1 MMTTNDLEFVILA
14 AGKSTRNYP
23 HSKGISHKCLM
34 PFGSVKIIDF
44 IMAELLYAGAKHITI
59 VVSDEKAKEA
69 FELAFA
75 REKNIEEK
83 FERSGNVI
91 GLNLLKKVY
100 IPNDVEI
107 KYVIQKEPKG
117 LGHAIGLANKLA
129 GVRHLVVRLPDD
141 IVISTFPDENVF
153 KNSLIVACVNEYIK
167 GDGGNMF
174 ITRQVEDPSRWG
186 IIENGVFIEK
196 PKESQSKEAFNTMAI
211 FDKKVAARLE
221 EVATLIDTM
230 GTEEYN
236 MWERQGKEIHFDK
249 YLNDEVLKDKALM
262 HIRTF
267 VKRETDKYLDC
278 GTIKG
283 YEEALVYTLLK
294 LSVFK
299 DGNQKIAKEILKI

>member
-1 MMTTNDLEFVILA
+1 MTSDDLEFVILA

-23 HSKGISHKCLM
+23 HSKGIAHKCLM
-34 PFGSVKIIDF
+34 PFGSVKIIDY
-44 IMAELLYAGAKHITI
+44 IMAELLSAGAKHVTI

-69 FELAFA
+69 FEGAFA
-75 REKNIEEK
+75 REKNVEEK
-83 FERSGNVI
+83 FEKTANVL
-91 GLNLLKKVY
+91 GLELLRKVY
-100 IPNDVEI
+100 IPDYVEI

-129 GVRHLVVRLPDD
+129 CGRHLVVRLPDD
-141 IVISTFPDENVF
+141 IVVSTLDDENVF

-174 ITRQVEDPSRWG
+174 ITRKVEDPSRWG

-196 PKESQSKEAFNTMAI
+196 PKESVSKEAFNTVAI
-211 FDKKVAARLE
+211 FDRKVGKRLE
-221 EVATLIDTM
+221 EVASLIDTV
-230 GTEEYN
+230 GTDEYN
-236 MWERQGKEIHFDK
+236 KWECEGKEIHFDK
-249 YLNDEVLKDKALM
+249 YLNNEVLKDKENM
-262 HIRTF
+262 QIRTF
-267 VKRETDKYLDC
+267 SKRDSDRYLDC

-299 DGNQKIAKEILKI
+299 DNNKMTAKNILEI

>member
-1 MMTTNDLEFVILA
+1 MTSKDLEFVILA

-75 REKNIEEK
+75 KEKKIEEK
-83 FERSGNVI
+83 FEKNGNKI
-91 GLNLLKKVY
+91 GLELLKKVY
-100 IPNDVEI
+100 IPEDVEI

-117 LGHAIGLANKLA
+117 LGHAIGLANKQA
-129 GVRHLVVRLPDD
+129 GGRHLVVRLPDD
-141 IVISTFPDENVF
+141 IVVSTLNDDDVL

-196 PKESQSKEAFNTMAI
+196 PKESVSREAFNTMAI
-211 FDKKVAARLE
+211 FDKKVGKRLE
-221 EVATLIDTM
+221 EVAGLIDTV
-230 GTEEYN
+230 GTDEYN
-236 MWERQGKEIHFDK
+236 MWQNAGKEIHFDK
-249 YLNDEVLKDKALM
+249 YLNDEVVKDKEKM
-262 HIRTF
+262 RIRTF
-267 VKRETDKYLDC
+267 TKRDSDRYLDC

-299 DGNQKIAKEILKI
+299 DDNKIAARGILG